1 MPLISLPPG
10 KRRSLLRYGLLAL
23 LLSNGFIAS
32 IGNAQSKI
40 YKYTDEN
47 GKLVFTDKKPKQA
60 AETIQLKTRGNQS
73 KHEPWLE
80 TIRENG
86 KHRLFLNNPV
96 HAPIQFL
103 YRASRLGKK
112 RFQFSAEGP
121 GRFLLHEQDSSFGEL
136 KSGWAI
142 GKGDVVHSQSVYD
155 LPFSS
160 KKRLLISQGFN
171 GRFSHQGIGNRNALD
186 IAMEVGTHIAA
197 ARPGIV
203 AIAKDDYHMG
213 GAKSFFLDKAN
224 HITVYHDDGS
234 SAIYAHILQ
243 GSAKVKPGDKVRA
256 GQVIA
261 RAGSSGYSTGP
272 HLHFVI
278 RGIMGGR
285 VASLPFRLRG
295 RDGKTFR
302 PMAGQKI

>member
-1 MPLISLPPG
+1 MPLNFSTEP
-10 KRRSLLRYGLLAL
+10 KRPFPIRLGLLAV
-23 LLSNGFIAS
+23 LLSYCLTTS
-32 IGNAQSKI
+32 TSNAQSKI
-40 YKYTDEN
+40 YKYKDEN
-47 GKLVFTDKKPKQA
+47 GKWVFTDKKPKQA
-60 AETIQLKTRGNQS
+60 AETIQLKTRGNAS

-80 TIRENG
+80 TLREDG

-96 HAPIQFL
+96 HAPIQFI

-112 RFQFSAEGP
+112 RFRFSAEGP
-121 GRFLLHEQDSSFGEL
+121 GRFLLREQDTAFGEI

-142 GKGDVVHSQSVYD
+142 GKLNVVHSQSVYE

-171 GRFSHQGIGNRNALD
+171 GRFSHTGIGNRNALD
-186 IAMEVGTHIAA
+186 IAMEVGTDIAA
-197 ARPGIV
+197 ARPGVV

-256 GQVIA
+256 GQLIA

-278 RGIMGGR
+278 RGIVGGR

-295 RDGKTFR
+295 RDGKTFNPR
-302 PMAGQKI
+302 AGQKI